1 MRWIDAIIKVMQAE
15 NTPMHYIDITNKII
29 ELGYRK
35 PKELGATPEATVG
48 AQLSTQPQIFE
59 KIDKG
64 IYKLHP
70 SAISKTCQITETKA
84 EITSQEIEK
93 QRTCLIKNFGMYW
106 NRFNVDWKSMNMLGI
121 QTEKAQPVNLK
132 NQIGIYMLHDAREVI
147 YVGQAIKQPISK
159 RLADHCKDRLSGRW
173 DRFSWFG
180 FYHID
185 ETGKLIDNYSQN
197 NFSIENLA
205 NTLEAL
211 LVEGLE
217 PRQNR
222 KSGNEFG
229 MEFLQYEDEKLRNA
243 KAMNL
248 ILEKFK

>member
-1 MRWIDAIIKVMQAE
+1 MAEQNFRKIYAMKAEREKRIKSIC
-15 NTPMHYIDITNKII
+15 PDIP
-29 ELGYRK
+29 Y
-35 PKELGATPEATVG
+35 
-48 AQLSTQPQIFE
+48 SS
-59 KIDKG
+59 G
-64 IYKLHP
+64 IY
-70 SAISKTCQITETKA
+70 AFY
-84 EITSQEIEK
+84 
-93 QRTCLIKNFGMYW
+93 RT
-106 NRFNVDWKSMNMLGI
+106 DEAGI
-121 QTEKAQPVNLK
+121 
-132 NQIGIYMLHDAREVI
+132 RRS
-147 YVGQAIKQPISK
+147 YVGQAVKQPISK
-159 RLADHCKDRLSGRW
+159 RLADHCRDRLNGRW

-229 MEFLQYEDEKLRNA
+229 MEFLQYEDEKFKNA